1 MKIHHIFSKDYLLK
15 ELYPA
20 VLSLPRKQYVYFHAD
35 AMNREIASLSFDF
48 LTANILHLDKRCFP
62 EGEIISEVAYAHESS
77 KKTYEKNL
85 IKDDFTPLTLLT
97 PGSALFAEAIKPMD
111 VWIDTPIWHSH
122 CVEQDFHWV
131 IAISYKYPH
140 RKKTVITFHYVKSKG
155 APFHISIT
163 EELIE
168 YFSFPFF
175 LGWLFQYGAICH
187 ETLKEW
193 LTLMIGVSPERFR
206 ILRALADPGMAS
218 ARTLAENLFVS
229 SSTVYK
235 HLENSFDTLLTL
247 EPGRQQFNGNANR
260 ILSLAKA
267 YSFMDFGAAS
277 CRRILPKRNQPDF
290 RYNS

>member
-1 MKIHHIFSKDYLLK
+1 
-15 ELYPA
+15 
-20 VLSLPRKQYVYFHAD
+20 
-35 AMNREIASLSFDF
+35 
-48 LTANILHLDKRCFP
+48 
-62 EGEIISEVAYAHESS
+62 
-77 KKTYEKNL
+77 
-85 IKDDFTPLTLLT
+85 
-97 PGSALFAEAIKPMD
+97 
-111 VWIDTPIWHSH
+111 
-122 CVEQDFHWV
+122 
-131 IAISYKYPH
+131 
-140 RKKTVITFHYVKSKG
+140 
-155 APFHISIT
+155 
-163 EELIE
+163 
-168 YFSFPFF
+168 
-175 LGWLFQYGAICH
+175 
-187 ETLKEW
+187 
-193 LTLMIGVSPERFR
+193 MIGVSPERFR